1 MMSDPEKWEEIFKYT
16 IDQTSPDQERK
27 EQMWNRLQS
36 TISGRGQK
44 RKQVIR
50 SGWQPHGRK
59 TFAAALAGTCVI
71 AVCLLTGVGVNAA
84 TMVHYWILSGNF
96 ADFRY
101 SRRKRQTKD

>member
-44 RKQVIR
+44 WRK
-50 SGWQPHGRK
+50 HFK
-59 TFAAALAGTCVI
+59 
-71 AVCLLTGVGVNAA
+71 
-84 TMVHYWILSGNF
+84 
-96 ADFRY
+96 
-101 SRRKRQTKD
+101 

>member
-50 SGWQPHGRK
+50 SGWHHM
-59 TFAAALAGTCVI
+59 AGKHLQRHWPEPV
-71 AVCLLTGVGVNAA
+71 
-84 TMVHYWILSGNF
+84 
-96 ADFRY
+96 
-101 SRRKRQTKD
+101 